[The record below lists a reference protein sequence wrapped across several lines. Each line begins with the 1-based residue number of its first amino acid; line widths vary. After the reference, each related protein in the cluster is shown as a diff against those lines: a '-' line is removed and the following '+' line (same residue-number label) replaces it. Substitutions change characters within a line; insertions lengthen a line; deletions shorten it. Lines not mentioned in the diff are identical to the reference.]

1 MTATVERY
9 HVKIGELKVIADEGV
24 LYTIGLGSCV
34 AVALYDPGKKIG
46 GLAHVMLPAP
56 TPRGHPS
63 PGRFA
68 PIAVPALIEEMIQ
81 LGARKRG
88 MFARISGGAA
98 MFKDVLPME
107 GVRLGE
113 RNIAAVKEALE
124 RAQIPLRGED
134 TGGSHGRS
142 VFFDAADGSVV
153 IRAVRRDD
161 IVL

>member
-1 MTATVERY
+1 MMIIVERH
-9 HVKIGELKVIADEGV
+9 HVKIGELKVIAEEGV

-34 AVALYDPGKKIG
+34 AVILYDPGKKIG
-46 GLAHVMLPAP
+46 GLAHVMLPVP

-68 PIAVPALIEEMIQ
+68 PIAVPALIDEMVQ

-88 MFARISGGAA
+88 MYARISGGAA

-107 GVRLGE
+107 GLQLGE
-113 RNIAAVKEALE
+113 RNITAVKEAL
-124 RAQIPLRGED
+124 AKASVPLRGED

-142 VFFDAADGSVV
+142 VFFDAADGNVL

>member
-1 MTATVERY
+1 MVTEERH

-34 AVALYDPGKKIG
+34 AVVLYDPGKKIG

-68 PIAVPALIEEMIQ
+68 PIAVPALVDEMVK

-88 MFARISGGAA
+88 MYARISGGAA
-98 MFKDVLPME
+98 MFKDVLPVE

-113 RNIAAVKEALE
+113 RNIAAVKDAL
-124 RAQIPLRGED
+124 AKASVPLRGED
-134 TGGSHGRS
+134 TGGSFGRS
-142 VFFDAADGSVV
+142 VFFDAADGSVL

-161 IVL
+161 LVL

>member
-1 MTATVERY
+1 MMVTAERH
-9 HVKIGELKVIADEGV
+9 HVKIGELKVIADVGV

-34 AVALYDPGKKIG
+34 AVILYDPGKKIG

-56 TPRGHPS
+56 TPRAEPS

-68 PIAVPALIEEMIQ
+68 PLAVPALVDEMVK

-88 MFARISGGAA
+88 MYARISGGAA
-98 MFKDVLPME
+98 MFKDVLPAE

-113 RNIAAVKEALE
+113 RNIAAVKDAL
-124 RAQIPLRGED
+124 AKASVPLRGED
-134 TGGSHGRS
+134 TGGSFGRS
-142 VFFDAADGSVV
+142 VFFDAADGSVL

-161 IVL
+161 LVL